1 MLLGAYRLIAIDLHQ
16 DRNPA
21 LFLSLVLYGSALI
34 TLPKIRSAR
43 PNPAAESPAHT

>member
-21 LFLSLVLYGSALI
+21 LFLSLLFYGAALMI
-34 TLPKIRSAR
+34 LPKLKVAK
-43 PNPAAESPAHT
+43 AV